1 MRTGAKVAVKLD
13 RVVTLC
19 VKCVEWTEVR
29 LCYAHV
35 VVVKIV
41 NYLSW

>member
-1 MRTGAKVAVKLD
+1 MRTGTKIAVELDCVVA
-13 RVVTLC
+13 LC
-19 VKCVEWTEVR
+19 VECIERAEVR

-41 NYLSW
+41 NYLGW